1 MQIISVAAVSA
12 RTTTSLHLA
21 QGLALQGF
29 RVLAVDLDPK
39 GSLSETFGN
48 FPSGIPV
55 NNASISVVLRYD
67 GSRVSIRCVIKP
79 THFVGLDLV
88 AGCFELGEFE
98 RERSGR
104 YRSEN
109 FWCPDA
115 SARMVS
121 VLKDVEGDYD
131 VVITVPLTTAS

>member
-1 MQIISVAAVSA
+1 M
-12 RTTTSLHLA
+12 A
-21 QGLALQGF
+21 QGRALQGF

-55 NNASISVVLRYD
+55 HNASISVVLRYD
-67 GSRVSIRCVIKP
+67 DSRVSIRCVIKP
-79 THFVGLDLV
+79 THFDGLDLV

-98 RERSGR
+98 RETSGR
-104 YRSEN
+104 YHSEN
-109 FWCPDA
+109 FWYPDA

-131 VVITVPLTTAS
+131 VVITVPYSFLTAGA